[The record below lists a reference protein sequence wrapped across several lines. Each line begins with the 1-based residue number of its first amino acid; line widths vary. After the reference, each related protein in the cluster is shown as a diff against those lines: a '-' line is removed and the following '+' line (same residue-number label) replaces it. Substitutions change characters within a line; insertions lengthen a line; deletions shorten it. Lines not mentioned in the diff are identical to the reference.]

1 MASDG
6 NIASTAD
13 QKSSQQKLH
22 RGHEI
27 TSKTIKTPQFSYVC
41 LQLVSESPSGTGS
54 QLDSLTVRSYIGSA
68 LNQFL
73 GLTGSA
79 ISIDI
84 LKVEGKETWIRVPRE
99 DLSHVL
105 AAVGGWIGG
114 SEMSGKMGWRIKTSG
129 SWLSVL
135 VAQREADQIWNQ

>member
-22 RGHEI
+22 RGHEV
-27 TSKTIKTPQFSYVC
+27 TSKTIKTPQFSYAC

-99 DLSHVL
+99 DLSLVL
-105 AAVGGWIGG
+105 AAVGGWTGG
-114 SEMSGKMGWRIKTSG
+114 SEMSGKIGWRVKASG
-129 SWLSVL
+129 NWLNVL
-135 VAQREADQIWNQ
+135 VAQREANQIWKQ